1 MYLNCIYLNLTSMG
15 PCIVIIF
22 QYISNKMHRYTVYW
36 NEVPYRTLHSTRLAN
51 ES

>member
-1 MYLNCIYLNLTSMG
+1 LKTGAPRFSKTLVFINFAYVAI
-15 PCIVIIF
+15 IVSY
-22 QYISNKMHRYTVYW
+22 QKRMLYW